1 MSPSGPTRRSAD
13 GPWNGDNPPILANF
27 SGEPKYDLQMIVSL
41 TKVRPMILW
50 GWEQQLGV
58 PPAPR
63 PEDEG
68 SLGTRRYSE
77 RDLIALLWLRE
88 QIIKGR
94 APSDAAAMLHAAQE
108 RGAAPPSSSFSRGGA
123 TPQGAPPERQPLATR
138 PLTRPLWGEAW
149 SERPE
154 NLSRPLGRNSMP
166 VTREGGV
173 QSGAILP
180 EFGPNSSFP
189 PQTGVF
195 TPTQQANDL
204 PSAADH
210 APASGSPWGGGEASP
225 LGQANPR
232 PLVTASTPASG
243 GFSLPDLS
251 RAAGTGSVSGG
262 VGPGPFPEAGAEYRG
277 LLAQLIRALIGF
289 NTLAADRVV
298 ESALATRTIE
308 TVCMGLLQPA
318 LARLGEM
325 RARHEVNSPEERFAQ
340 HYVRGVLF
348 SIFRAAQERPDGP
361 LVLVGCGPR
370 EQSEVG
376 ALMLA
381 VFWRLAGKRVVYL
394 GPDVEGSGLVE
405 KVRKERAREQLPRL
419 ISLSVTTSQRIRTLG
434 RLAKE
439 FARLEA
445 PRPIFAYW
453 GPVFEKN
460 PELTKR
466 VTGVYLGA
474 DPWQATW
481 HLTQLLGQR
490 QRVPTGQLTRYPQHS
505 LGG

>member
-1 MSPSGPTRRSAD
+1 MSSSGPVRRSTND
-13 GPWNGDNPPILANF
+13 SWNGDAPPMLAAY

-58 PPAPR
+58 PSAPR
-63 PEDEG
+63 SEDEG
-68 SLGTRRYSE
+68 GLGTRRYSE

-88 QIIKGR
+88 QIVKGR

-108 RGAAPPSSSFSRGGA
+108 ASIATSPTPFPPPRAAPPTSPF
-123 TPQGAPPERQPLATR
+123 PERRPLETR

-154 NLSRPLGRNSMP
+154 NLSRPLSQTGVP
-166 VTREGGV
+166 LPQEGGP

-180 EFGPNSSFP
+180 EFGPRSSFP

-195 TPTQQANDL
+195 VPTPADDL
-204 PSAADH
+204 SSSPRSA
-210 APASGSPWGGGEASP
+210 PTSGVGWGEASL
-225 LGQANPR
+225 LGPANPQ
-232 PLVTASTPASG
+232 SPANPPVPGRG
-243 GFSLPDLS
+243 GRSLPDLT
-251 RAAGTGSVSGG
+251 RVAGARPVSGG
-262 VGPGPFPEAGAEYRG
+262 VGPGPFPEAGAELRG

-289 NTLAADRVV
+289 NTLSADRLL

-308 TVCMGLLQPA
+308 TVCMGLLHPA

-325 RARHEVNSPEERFAQ
+325 GARHEVSSPEERFAQ
-340 HYVRGVLF
+340 HYVRGFLF
-348 SIFRAAQERPDGP
+348 SVFRAVRERPDAP
-361 LVLVGCGPR
+361 MVLVGCGPR
-370 EQSEVG
+370 ELSEVG

-381 VFWRLAGKRVVYL
+381 VFGRLAGMRVVYL
-394 GPDVEGSGLVE
+394 GPDVAGAGLVE
-405 KVRKERAREQLPRL
+405 KVREQHPRL
-419 ISLSVTTSQRIRTLG
+419 VSLSIMASQRVRTLG

-453 GPVFEKN
+453 GSVFDKN
-460 PELTKR
+460 PELTKK

-481 HLTQLLGQR
+481 HLTQLLGQG
-490 QRVPTGQLTRYPQHS
+490 QRATPGPLPHATRPS